1 MKKNKELVKL
11 EAEIT
16 VLEKVIEYHKDMS
29 KSGNQELETASKAF
43 LRADAWE
50 MRKCQLALLALTK

>member
-1 MKKNKELVKL
+1 MKKSKELVKL

-29 KSGNQELETASKAF
+29 KSGNQELETAGKSF
-43 LRADAWE
+43 LRVDTWE
-50 MRKCQLALLALTK
+50 LRKCRLALLALMK